1 MEVIMETKKI
11 IAKELKAFNGFA
23 ALFLIILFALVATA
37 MVIVGAMGLDGL
49 VLGSTALGVV
59 MFVFGLLLVFVL
71 CFVPAGLKVVR
82 PNEARVFTL
91 FGKYYGTISKSGFF
105 FVNPFVVSIIPAD
118 DAAKEAAA
126 AAAAS
131 KAKLRGNE
139 TEFAT
144 QSMRKVVSLKTQTLS
159 NSTQKVNDVLGNP
172 IMIGAIVIWKVVDP
186 TQAVFAVENYKEYL
200 SIQTDSIVRNTA
212 RLYPYDVFDEDE
224 DDGKKEY
231 SLRGSS
237 LEIAENMKKE
247 LQERVESA
255 GLYIEEVRITHLAYA
270 EEIAAAMLQRQ
281 QAAAIIAARQKIVDG
296 AVGMVK
302 MALEKLSEDD
312 IVVLDDERKAAMVSN
327 LLVVLCGNKD
337 AQPIVNS
344 GTLYS

>member
-1 MEVIMETKKI
+1 METKKI
-11 IAKELKAFNGFA
+11 TAKELKPLNGFV
-23 ALFLIILFALVATA
+23 ALFIIIVLGFVSIALVILGSLGFDGIIIKSIALGTV
-37 MVIVGAMGLDGL
+37 MFIVGI
-49 VLGSTALGVV
+49 VLMTA
-59 MFVFGLLLVFVL
+59 L

-91 FGKYYGTISKSGFF
+91 FGKYYGTISKAGFF
-105 FVNPFVVSIIPAD
+105 FVNPFVVSIVPTD
-118 DAAKEAAA
+118 DSAKETTPAP
-126 AAAAS
+126 
-131 KAKLRGNE
+131 KAKVKGAE
-139 TEFAT
+139 TEFVA
-144 QSMRKVVSLKTQTLS
+144 QGVRKVVSLKTQTL
-159 NSTQKVNDVLGNP
+159 NNATQKVNDVLGNP
-172 IMIGAIVIWKVVDP
+172 IMIGTIVIWRVADP

-200 SIQTDSIVRNTA
+200 SVQTDSIVRNTA
-212 RLYPYDVFDEDE
+212 RLYPYDAFDEDE
-224 DDGKKEY
+224 DDGKKEF

-247 LQERVESA
+247 LQERVEAA

-337 AQPIVNS
+337 AQPVVNS

>member
-1 MEVIMETKKI
+1 METKNI
-11 IAKELKAFNGFA
+11 TAKEIKAANGFV
-23 ALFLIILFALVATA
+23 ALLLIILLALVSIALT
-37 MVIVGAMGLDGL
+37 IVGALGLDGM
-49 VLGSTALGVV
+49 VIKSPALAIA
-59 MFVFGLLLVFVL
+59 VFAFGILLMLLL

-91 FGKYYGTISKSGFF
+91 FGKYFGTISRAGFF
-105 FVNPFVVSIIPAD
+105 FVNPFVVSIVPVD
-118 DAAKEAAA
+118 DTTKEAVS
-126 AAAAS
+126 AS
-131 KAKLRGNE
+131 KAKVRTAE
-139 TEFAT
+139 TEFAA
-144 QSMRKVVSLKTQTLS
+144 QGVRKVISLKTQTLS
-159 NSTQKVNDVLGNP
+159 NATQKVNDVLGNP
-172 IMIGAIVIWKVVDP
+172 IMIGAIVIWKVTDP

-224 DDGKKEY
+224 DDGKKEF

-237 LEIAENMKKE
+237 LEIAEKMKCE
-247 LQERVESA
+247 LQERVLSA

-302 MALEKLSEDD
+302 MALEKLSEDE

-344 GTLYS
+344 GTLYN

>member
-1 MEVIMETKKI
+1 MENKKI
-11 IAKELKAFNGFA
+11 TAKELKPANGFLMLFVVILA
-23 ALFLIILFALVATA
+23 AIASTA
-37 MVIVGAMGLDGL
+37 MTIVGAIGMDGMVIPSFEL
-49 VLGSTALGVV
+49 AVAIFVV
-59 MFVFGLLLVFVL
+59 GLLLILVL
-71 CFVPAGLKVVR
+71 CFVPAGFKVVR

-91 FGKYYGTISKSGFF
+91 FGKYHGTITRSGFF
-105 FVNPFVVSIIPAD
+105 FVNPFAVSIVPVD
-118 DAAKEAAA
+118 NSAKETPAP
-126 AAAAS
+126 
-131 KAKLRGNE
+131 KAKVRSAE
-139 TEFAT
+139 TELTVAT
-144 QSMRKVVSLKTQTLS
+144 AVRKVISLKTQTL
-159 NSTQKVNDVLGNP
+159 NNATQKVNDVLGNP
-172 IMIGAIVIWKVVDP
+172 IMIGTIGIWRVEDP
-186 TQAVFAVENYKEYL
+186 TQAVFSVENYKEYL
-200 SIQTDSIVRNTA
+200 SVQTDSIVRNTA

-224 DDGKKEY
+224 DDGKKEF

-247 LQERVESA
+247 LQERVAGA
-255 GLYIEEVRITHLAYA
+255 GLYIEDVRITHLAYS

-302 MALEKLSEDD
+302 MALDKLSEDD

>member
-1 MEVIMETKKI
+1 METKKI
-11 IAKELKAFNGFA
+11 IAKELKALNGFA
-23 ALFLIILFALVATA
+23 ALFLIILSALVATA

-71 CFVPAGLKVVR
+71 CFIPAGLKVVR

-91 FGKYYGTISKSGFF
+91 FGKYYGTISKAGFF
-105 FVNPFVVSIIPAD
+105 FVNPFVVSIVPTD
-118 DAAKEAAA
+118 DSAKETAPVPKV
-126 AAAAS
+126 
-131 KAKLRGNE
+131 KAKGAE
-139 TEFAT
+139 TEFVA
-144 QSMRKVVSLKTQTLS
+144 QGVRKVVSLKTQTLN

-172 IMIGAIVIWKVVDP
+172 IMIGTIVIWRVSDP

-200 SIQTDSIVRNTA
+200 SVQTDSIVRNTA

-224 DDGKKEY
+224 DDGKKEF

-247 LQERVESA
+247 LQERVEAA

-337 AQPIVNS
+337 AQPVVNS

>member
-1 MEVIMETKKI
+1 
-11 IAKELKAFNGFA
+11 
-23 ALFLIILFALVATA
+23 
-37 MVIVGAMGLDGL
+37 
-49 VLGSTALGVV
+49 
-59 MFVFGLLLVFVL
+59 MFVSGILLIFLL
-71 CFVPAGLKVVR
+71 CFAPAGLKVVR

-91 FGKYYGTISKSGFF
+91 FGKYYGTISRAGFF
-105 FVNPFVVSIIPAD
+105 YVNPFVVSIVPVD
-118 DAAKEAAA
+118 EAAKEAAA
-126 AAAAS
+126 VVAAS
-131 KAKLRGNE
+131 KAKMRSTE
-139 TEFAT
+139 TEFAA
-144 QSMRKVVSLKTQTLS
+144 QGMRKVVSLKTQTLS
-159 NSTQKVNDVLGNP
+159 NATQKVNDVLGNP
-172 IMIGAIVIWKVVDP
+172 IMIGAIVIWKVIDP

-224 DDGKKEY
+224 DDGKKEF

-237 LEIAENMKKE
+237 LEIADNMKNE
-247 LQERVESA
+247 LQERVEGA

-302 MALEKLSEDD
+302 MALEKLSADD

-344 GTLYS
+344 GTLYN

>member
-1 MEVIMETKKI
+1 METKNI
-11 IAKELKAFNGFA
+11 QAKELKAGNGYLALFIIILAGFA
-23 ALFLIILFALVATA
+23 SIALTIIGSL
-37 MVIVGAMGLDGL
+37 GLDGMVISSQPL
-49 VLGSTALGVV
+49 AVV
-59 MFVFGLLLVFVL
+59 MFVTGIIIILLL
-71 CFVPAGLKVVR
+71 CFVPVGLKVVR

-91 FGKYYGTISKSGFF
+91 FGKYFGTITRAGFF
-105 FVNPFVVSIIPAD
+105 FVNPFVVSIVPAD
-118 DAAKEAAA
+118 DALKEAAPA
-126 AAAAS
+126 P
-131 KAKLRGNE
+131 KAKVRGGE
-139 TEFAT
+139 TEFVA
-144 QSMRKVVSLKTQTLS
+144 QGVRKVISLKTQTLS
-159 NSTQKVNDVLGNP
+159 NATQKVNDVLGNP
-172 IMIGAIVIWKVVDP
+172 IMIGAIVIWKVTDP

-224 DDGKKEY
+224 DDGKKEF

-237 LEIAENMKKE
+237 LEIAESMKKE
-247 LQERVESA
+247 LQERVAAA

-302 MALEKLSEDD
+302 MALDKLSEDD

>member
-1 MEVIMETKKI
+1 METKKI
-11 IAKELKAFNGFA
+11 TAKELKAANGFV
-23 ALFLIILFALVATA
+23 ALLVIILAAIAAIALT
-37 MVIVGAMGLDGL
+37 IVGALGLDGA
-49 VLGSTALGVV
+49 VLGSSALGGV
-59 MFVFGLLLVFVL
+59 MFVAGLLLIFVL

-91 FGKYYGTISKSGFF
+91 FGKYYGTISKAGFF
-105 FVNPFVVSIIPAD
+105 FVNPFVVSIVPID
-118 DAAKEAAA
+118 DATKEAAA
-126 AAAAS
+126 AVVAS
-131 KAKLRGNE
+131 KAKMRGAE
-139 TEFAT
+139 TELVA
-144 QSMRKVVSLKTQTLS
+144 QGMRKVVSLKTQTLS

-224 DDGKKEY
+224 DDGKKEF

-247 LQERVESA
+247 LQERVEAA

-302 MALEKLSEDD
+302 MALEKLSADD
-312 IVVLDDERKAAMVSN
+312 VVVLDDERKAAMVSN

-344 GTLYS
+344 GTLYN

>member
-11 IAKELKAFNGFA
+11 TAKELKAANGFA
-23 ALFLIILFALVATA
+23 ALLLIIIAAVAAIALT
-37 MVIVGAMGLDGL
+37 IVGALGLDGI
-49 VLGSTALGVV
+49 VLGSTALGGV
-59 MFVFGLLLVFVL
+59 MFVSGILLIFLL
-71 CFVPAGLKVVR
+71 CFAPAGLKVVR

-91 FGKYYGTISKSGFF
+91 FGKYYGTISRAGFF
-105 FVNPFVVSIIPAD
+105 YVNPFVVSIVPVD
-118 DAAKEAAA
+118 EAAKEAAA
-126 AAAAS
+126 VVAAS
-131 KAKLRGNE
+131 KAKMRSTE
-139 TEFAT
+139 TEFAA
-144 QSMRKVVSLKTQTLS
+144 QGMRKVVSLKTQTLS
-159 NSTQKVNDVLGNP
+159 NATQKVNDVLGNP
-172 IMIGAIVIWKVVDP
+172 IMIGAIVIWKVIDP

-224 DDGKKEY
+224 DDGKKEF

-237 LEIAENMKKE
+237 LEIADNMKNE
-247 LQERVESA
+247 LQERVEGA

-302 MALEKLSEDD
+302 MALEKLSADD

-344 GTLYS
+344 GTLYN